1 MAVREILVWP
11 DPRLKVVS
19 VPVPAVDDRIRRLCD
34 DMADTMYASNGV
46 GLAAPQLGEAIRVIC
61 MDVDQR
67 AKDDDAQE
75 DGQEAAPEDDKS
87 LDGQHG
93 EKSKGLFWLI
103 NPVIRVADGEHYT
116 YSEGC
121 LSVPDEFEEITRP
134 GHVVVDYLDRD
145 GKPHTLEAT
154 DCLLSVCLQHEFDHL
169 EGKLFVDY
177 LSGLKRELIKRRM
190 KKLKAARAAEK
201 KGDAA
206 VF

>member
-19 VPVPAVDDRIRRLCD
+19 VPVSKVDDGIRRLCD
-34 DMADTMYASNGV
+34 DMADSMYASNGV
-46 GLAAPQLGEAIRVIC
+46 GLAAPQIGEAVRVIA

-67 AKDDDAQE
+67 ARE
-75 DGQEAAPEDDKS
+75 DGEEEDDKS

-103 NPVIRVADGEHYT
+103 NPVIRVADGPLYT

-134 GHVVVDYLDRD
+134 GHVIVDYLDRE

-190 KKLKAARAAEK
+190 KKLKASREAEK

-206 VF
+206 VL